1 MVVEN
6 LKLHSNYL
14 HPDCNMGKMQEG
26 RINKLHLHKAF
37 EGLSMNYHD
46 MYFMDNKDFKKTIVT
61 NMSNGLSF
69 KGRNHNLLIGNMYK
83 AGRAL
88 IDEKMPDRAKHL
100 AHIPQ
105 IEKLAEKLEKQYPRI
120 SKIVNNKHF
129 QRAMKFM
136 NDNALLSD
144 ATIALLYTCVMRP
157 LSIAALPTKDEAE
170 KKKNTYQIG
179 HSISTGIIGF
189 ITAFAI
195 QTPIKTAIDKVITNV
210 DKYVKG
216 PGKKLFA
223 KETVEKMRSILERSH
238 QPISLP
244 LKAALTIY
252 LVPKILNVFGL
263 TKQKPKND
271 EKNAVPYDAFRY
283 FAAFKGT
290 KKSSFQNFQGGL
302 INANK

>member
-14 HPDCNMGKMQEG
+14 SPATAMGVGTEG
-26 RINKLHLHKAF
+26 RINKLRLKS
-37 EGLSMNYHD
+37 SMNMESVFSHD
-46 MYFMDNKDFKKTIVT
+46 MCSVKNNKDLNKTIAT

-69 KGRNHNLLIGNMYK
+69 KGYNGLYK

-88 IDEKMPDRAKHL
+88 VDETMKGRDKLLAK
-100 AHIPQ
+100 IPHY
-105 IEKLAEKLEKQYPRI
+105 KKVAERI
-120 SKIVNNKHF
+120 AKDHPFINRVVNNPKF
-129 QRAMKFM
+129 QKAMKFM

-157 LSIAALPTKDEAE
+157 FSIAALPTKDESE

-189 ITAFAI
+189 LTAFAI
-195 QTPIKTAIDKVITNV
+195 QTPIKSAIDKVTNNV
-210 DKYVKG
+210 DKFVKG
-216 PGKKLFA
+216 QGKNLFA
-223 KETVEKMRSILERSH
+223 KEHIEKIRSIMERSH

-263 TKQKPKND
+263 TKQSKKS
-271 EKNAVPYDAFRY
+271 EELKGSLPYDAFRY
-283 FAAFKGT
+283 FASFKGNKDT
-290 KKSSFQNFQGGL
+290 AFQSFKGGL
-302 INANK
+302 KNADK